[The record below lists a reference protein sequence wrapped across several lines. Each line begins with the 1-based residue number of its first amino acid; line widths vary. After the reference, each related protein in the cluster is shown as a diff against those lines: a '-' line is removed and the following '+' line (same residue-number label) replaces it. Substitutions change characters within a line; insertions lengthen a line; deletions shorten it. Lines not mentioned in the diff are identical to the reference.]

1 MVVVSHEMQFA
12 REVASR
18 ALFMDR
24 GLVAEEDPA
33 RQALTNPKSDR
44 LHTFLSRLSFVVN

>member
-1 MVVVSHEMQFA
+1 MVMVGDEMQFA

-18 ALFMDR
+18 VLFMDR

-33 RQALTNPKSDR
+33 RQVLTNPKSDR
-44 LHTFLSRLSFVVN
+44 LRAFLSRMSFVVN

>member
-18 ALFMDR
+18 VLFMDR

-33 RQALTNPKSDR
+33 RQVLTNPKSDWLR
-44 LHTFLSRLSFVVN
+44 AFLSRMSFVVN